1 LSSVRTKRWA
11 DQVERVVWTALQ
23 GGAAEGFV
31 LATGISQAWTVPI
44 MALLATIKTTLASKF
59 GSASAATLPKDLDAA
74 A

>member
-1 LSSVRTKRWA
+1 MTQARTQRWA
-11 DQVERVVWTALQ
+11 DAVERVVWTALQ

-44 MALLATIKTTLASKF
+44 MALLATIKTALASKF
-59 GSASAATLPKDLDAA
+59 GTASASTLPRDLDAA